1 MLTEVS
7 HIKNTCNV
15 LCFAELNMCI
25 KIFSMIRGEDFERS
39 DLFGVEISLTHFQY
53 DFKKGF

>member
-7 HIKNTCNV
+7 HLKNTCNV

-39 DLFGVEISLTHFQY
+39 DLFRIGIRPTHFQY
-53 DFKKGF
+53 DFK